1 MKKRGISFE
10 FYYQLITLL
19 VFITMVR
26 GFYST
31 VVRPRASDFLA
42 ESQRLA
48 TTGGDISGRKSA
60 WVILKDYE
68 QEACFMLMFWAFA
81 IIGYKAVQVIGERRM
96 LANDVLAIP
105 DGTRVLPEDTRD
117 LARRIQGM
125 GDMQQRMLVARV
137 LTAALHRFGSSRSV
151 QDTAN
156 AVDAVTNAEGE
167 RMESELSIIR
177 YIAWAIPSVGFIGTV
192 RGIGDAL
199 SQAQKA
205 MSGDISGVT
214 SSLGTA
220 FNSTLIALFISLA
233 LMFAIHHLQRLQ
245 ERFTRETGEYADEH
259 LIRHLHTE

>member
-19 VFITMVR
+19 VFITLVR

-31 VVRPRASDFLA
+31 VVRPRANDFLA

-105 DGTRVLPEDTRD
+105 DGT
-117 LARRIQGM
+117 
-125 GDMQQRMLVARV
+125 RV

-233 LMFAIHHLQRLQ
+233 LMFAIHHLQLLQ